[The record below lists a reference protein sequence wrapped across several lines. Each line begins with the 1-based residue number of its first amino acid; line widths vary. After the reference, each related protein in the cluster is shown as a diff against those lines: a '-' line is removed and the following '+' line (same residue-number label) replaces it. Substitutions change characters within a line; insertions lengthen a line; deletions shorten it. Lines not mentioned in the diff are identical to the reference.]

1 MSKIK
6 RKTAAGNLTLLRIQ
20 ANQPGKGGICPVQLR
35 AGASEDGAEAS
46 LSSAV
51 YSVKLQS
58 TSKAIIDQK

>member
-20 ANQPGKGGICPVQLR
+20 ANQAKEPFVQCNW
-35 AGASEDGAEAS
+35 GQEDGAEAS

-51 YSVKLQS
+51 YSAKLQS